1 MGVLDII
8 DTNRVELSKPPAVQL
23 DMKEVRY
30 PAQACRLFFSSY
42 PVISPGCSHITQYQE
57 GEGSST
63 NKKSVSPGI
72 RLLQVLLIA

>member
-23 DMKEVRY
+23 AMKEVRY

-57 GEGSST
+57 GSST
-63 NKKSVSPGI
+63 NKKSVSPGF
-72 RLLQVLLIA
+72 RLLQVLLIT